1 MVDKTLPN
9 GRIIANLP
17 DGISDE
23 DVKRVALL
31 NNLATE
37 EDYNKDID
45 TGYDALGFTGELGA
59 GIAGSIKGATM
70 GAAFGPVGAFAGGIV
85 GGAVGAF
92 VGRGVGE
99 SLEAFAEDRDPNAA
113 KIIDQ
118 SWMLLKQTFFLEQS
132 LVLLVKL

>member
-37 EDYNKDID
+37 EDYNKDIK

-59 GIAGSIKGATM
+59 GIAGSIKGASM
-70 GAAFGPVGAFAGGIV
+70 GAVAGPMGAFAGGIV
-85 GGAVGAF
+85 GGAIGAF

-99 SLEAFAEDRDPNAA
+99 SLEAFGEDRDPNAA

-118 SWMLLKQTFFLEQS
+118 SWDAFKTDALLEQS
-132 LVLLVKL
+132 SALLVR